1 VWNPVFALT
10 FSRVAVA
17 VSNASLALLFAVY
30 PDGRFVPRWIIV
42 PAVIEIA
49 LQAANVA
56 SGLVLESRL
65 WWPMH
70 FAAIWAV
77 LIIGGQLHRYRTV
90 VC

>member
-1 VWNPVFALT
+1 MWDPASAST

-49 LQAANVA
+49 IQAANVA
-56 SGLVLESRL
+56 SGLALEGQR

-70 FAAIWAV
+70 FA
-77 LIIGGQLHRYRTV
+77 GSR
-90 VC
+90 